1 MPDSR
6 RQEVFN
12 VVLAQLLQERG
23 VIAAPESIIRAG
35 PERVRHMPDVIVTYQ
50 GLRTAIEAEVE
61 SANARDKA
69 LASASRRVAEHISD
83 IGVAVVYPER
93 LRGVDFT
100 RLKQE
105 LGRAE
110 LEIAVSSVAGN
121 TGYTTGDVAY
131 LERALR
137 STFEQLV
144 REDVVVEAVAQLDY
158 AVDKFAGAA
167 LNYPGIWGRISLL
180 LNDSLTLDDL
190 PQLSAAQ
197 RGANCRIAGLVL
209 INAMI
214 FQEVLHIQYPTITP
228 MKNIVNAE
236 LVSKM
241 LPHPWQYI
249 LENINY
255 YPIFHLAVKIF
266 DQMSMAAWDI
276 ADSIRYMA
284 GVAETIAEK
293 RTALR
298 HDLMGRVY
306 HRLLAEAKYLGT
318 YYTSIPAATLLL
330 QLALRPQGWPLQW
343 DDAEQI
349 GGLRIADLSCGT
361 GTLLTAA
368 ADAVIDN
375 YVNTAASEGKP
386 VQLDAVHRQLA
397 ESVLY
402 GYDVLP
408 SAIHLTAS
416 TLALRAP
423 DTPFKKMNLFS
434 LPLGGPFRR
443 LGSIEFLR
451 GREVQMALDLFGG
464 TPQAQQV
471 TGMAAEDVIAAPLPD
486 LDLCVMNPPF
496 VRSVIGNLL
505 FGSRPEHERKPMQE
519 DLQKLV
525 KQSNVQANITAGLGS
540 VFVAIGDRYI
550 KPGGRLALVLPKAL
564 LSGVAWRETRE
575 LINRKYRV
583 DYVISSHDAERWNFS
598 ESTDLSEVLLVATK
612 NENAN
617 GKPPDGHKA
626 VFVNLWHNPTT
637 ALEALSVASTLAKGD
652 IPDFVE
658 GQGALIIPVNGHK
671 GGEAVTLD
679 WNEMKS
685 DWFLASA
692 FAQSDLSRAA
702 HHLLNGS
709 LWLPGFGKRGHVKLC
724 TLGELASLGPDGRDI
739 HDGFD
744 ITDSPTP
751 YPSLWGHDGTEVNTL
766 AQTANKYL
774 APLTKAKKGRPLR
787 KLEDL
792 WPKSSRLLVGARMW
806 LKTNRTIAVRLP
818 EAVLSNVWWPLSL
831 GDEIANPQSE
841 KALTLWLNSSL
852 GLLLLLVTRQETR
865 GAWVQFK
872 KPILAALRVLDLRAL
887 SADQLAALADAY
899 DRVCEQPLQPFPH
912 MAEDAVRAEIDAAIA
927 QALNLP
933 DYSILRTMLG
943 REPVVSMQRL

>member
-1 MPDSR
+1 MPESR

-23 VIAAPESIIRAG
+23 VIAAPESIVKAG
-35 PERVRHMPDVIVTYQ
+35 PEKVRHMPDVIVTYQ

-61 SANARDKA
+61 SATARDKA
-69 LASASRRVAEHISD
+69 LASASRRVAERISD
-83 IGVAVVYPER
+83 IGIAVVYPER
-93 LRGVDFT
+93 LRGVDFAQ
-100 RLKQE
+100 LKQE
-105 LGRAE
+105 LERAE
-110 LEIAVSSVAGN
+110 LAIAVASVVGN

-137 STFEQLV
+137 STFEQLI

-180 LNDSLTLDDL
+180 LNDSLTLEDL

-197 RGANCRIAGLVL
+197 KGANCRIAGLVL

-214 FQEVLHIQYPTITP
+214 FQEVLHVQYPTITP

-236 LVSKM
+236 LVGKV

-255 YPIFHLAVKIF
+255 YPIFHLAVRIF

-276 ADSIRYMA
+276 AGSIRYMA

-330 QLALRPQGWPLQW
+330 QLALRPQGWPVQW
-343 DDAEQI
+343 ADPQQI
-349 GGLRIADLSCGT
+349 GELRIADLSCGT

-375 YVNTAASEGKP
+375 YVNTAAAEGKP

-434 LPLGGPFRR
+434 LPLGGQFRR

-451 GREVQMALDLFGG
+451 GRQVQMALDLFGG
-464 TPQAQQV
+464 APQAQQV
-471 TGMAAEDVIAAPLPD
+471 TGTAVEEMIAAPLPD

-496 VRSVIGNLL
+496 VRSVGGNLL
-505 FGSRPEHERKPMQE
+505 FGSRPEHERTAMQR
-519 DLQKLV
+519 DLKNLV
-525 KQSNVQANITAGLGS
+525 SSSGVQASITAGLGS

-564 LSGVAWRETRE
+564 LSGVAWGETRE
-575 LINRKYRV
+575 LINRKYRL
-583 DYVISSHDAERWNFS
+583 DYIVVSHDAERWNFS
-598 ESTDLSEVLLVATK
+598 ESTDLSEVLLVATR

-617 GKPPDGHKA
+617 SKPPAGHQ
-626 VFVNLWHNPTT
+626 VVIVNLWRNPTT
-637 ALEALSVASTLAKGD
+637 ALEALAVASSLAKGD
-652 IPDFVE
+652 VPDLVD
-658 GQGALIIPVNGHK
+658 GQGALLIPLNGHK
-671 GGEAVTLD
+671 GGEAIAYAWD
-679 WNEMKS
+679 KMQA
-685 DWFLASA
+685 DWFLPAA
-692 FAQSDLSRAA
+692 FAQSDLTRAA
-702 HHLLNGS
+702 YHLLKGN
-709 LWLPGFGKRGHVKLC
+709 LWLPGFGQRGEMKLC
-724 TLGELASLGPDGRDI
+724 PLSELGKLGPDRRDI

-744 ITDSPTP
+744 VTDSPTAFP
-751 YPSLWGHDGTEVNTL
+751 AFWGHNADTMLTL

-774 APLTKAKKGRPLR
+774 APLAQAKKSRPLR
-787 KLEDL
+787 KVEDL
-792 WPKSSRLLVGARMW
+792 WPLAGTVLLAERMW
-806 LKTNRTIAVRLP
+806 LKTQRLVSVHLP
-818 EAVLSNVWWPLSL
+818 QPALSNVWWPFAFKSDLTEPNL
-831 GDEIANPQSE
+831 D
-841 KALTLWLNSSL
+841 KAFVLWLNSTL
-852 GLLLLLVTRQETR
+852 GLLILLATRDETR
-865 GAWVQFK
+865 GAWIDFK
-872 KPILAALRVLDLRAL
+872 KPSLGAMPVLDMRAL
-887 SADQLAALADAY
+887 SPEQLAALAEAY
-899 DRVCEQPLQPFPH
+899 DRIADQPLQPFPH
-912 MAEDAVRAEIDAAIA
+912 MADDAVRASIDTAIA

-933 DYSILRTMLG
+933 DYSALRTLLG